1 MSDTPMN
8 TPNETSSSRTKVA
21 RPDLFHG
28 DRHKLEDW
36 ILQFDL
42 FFRFEGE
49 KVDPTDRGLLMA
61 SYMRGTAATWIK
73 PYLNKYMDD
82 NDDDDNT
89 ERMFEDHPTFK
100 DKLRQQFGVINE
112 ESKADRAI
120 QQLKQTQSVAD
131 YASVFQGHALKTD

>member
-1 MSDTPMN
+1 
-8 TPNETSSSRTKVA
+8 
-21 RPDLFHG
+21 
-28 DRHKLEDW
+28 
-36 ILQFDL
+36 
-42 FFRFEGE
+42 
-49 KVDPTDRGLLMA
+49 MA

-82 NDDDDNT
+82 NDDDDNI

-131 YASVFQGHALKTD
+131 YA